1 MIGRTTNFVRT
12 AAAVAAWI
20 VAAVLAVAAVVQT
33 VRAHGSRADARAAAL
48 RADSLEAAADS
59 LKVVLADEAGRVW
72 LWQQRAIQAEIERD
86 KLARDLEQQRMATAR
101 LALALDTLRARA
113 VAPVIVVDTPRDVRR
128 ATFAERL
135 RYGEHE
141 IGALFAHVVVPP
153 PPDTATLEADVA
165 LDSVVIVPE
174 VRCGPPGPAGIRPAL
189 VTVRTPAWILAR
201 ADSVRADPSICNPV
215 PRASPRPRLLWLPL
229 PTVRELLAALGGAA
243 AWEVLR

>member
-1 MIGRTTNFVRT
+1 MSRRLPWLIS
-12 AAAVAAWI
+12 
-20 VAAVLAVAAVVQT
+20 AVLAVAVVWLRIEAQAAA
-33 VRAHGSRADARAAAL
+33 REARALAMAV
-48 RADSLEAAADS
+48 DSLEAAADT

-72 LWQQRAIQAEIERD
+72 MWQQRAIQAEIERD

-135 RYGEHE
+135 RYGAEE
-141 IGALFAHVVVPP
+141 IGVLFAHVVVPP
-153 PPDTATLEADVA
+153 PPDTATLVADVA

-189 VTVRTPAWILAR
+189 VTLRTPAWILAR

-229 PTVRELLAALGGAA
+229 PTVRELLIALGGAA